1 MTQDQVYVPWT
12 RSELKLAPL
21 DPAREDSIGRRV
33 TEEVKAELWEAL
45 GDSPIGAFLGCA
57 KYLVGGCIFSVSK
70 ACG

>member
-1 MTQDQVYVPWT
+1 
-12 RSELKLAPL
+12 
-21 DPAREDSIGRRV
+21 V